1 MSQAYVHQRTA
12 RSGSLGLK
20 ARLLIPILGVVLLTL
35 LGSVLAVVHTAER
48 SLLESSREKILNSA
62 VVVGNSILE
71 QINRAKAD
79 ILFAT
84 SVPDIAGALDPSET
98 MHAKNREEF
107 ITLSNALLLR
117 LSEVC
122 GYYETFYVTNDKGV
136 TLASSLPSSVGTLD
150 ISNRAWFHEAM
161 TGKGVVLSN
170 PFISRITGDAL
181 MAIANKFTHNG
192 YNGAMVGSLQIK
204 NITRNALEAEN
215 RPWLQTF
222 IVTKEGVVVAAI
234 NDAVVTKN
242 IYGAVPWFAAMTE
255 LPLVYKEIEVDG
267 IAKVASS
274 YRLPGTPL
282 YALAIADRAY
292 LLAPVRTVKT
302 IGAVTIALAL
312 LLAFGVIYRTV
323 NPAVK
328 DIYRLAAYAEN
339 VGQGNLD
346 LQPGVLRSDELGAL
360 STELQK
366 MVDKL
371 RLMIVKAEE
380 GTRAKSDF
388 LARMSHE
395 IRTPMNAIIGMT
407 YLGLRG
413 SIDEKDRARLEKIQ
427 TAAQNL
433 LAIINDILDFS
444 KVEAGK
450 MMLEEA
456 PFRLS
461 AMLQS
466 MHDLLELKAREK
478 NLVFSYTVADNVPDM
493 LIGDSLRLSQ
503 VCINLC
509 TNAIKF
515 TERGRVSLHVAVHDT
530 QDKNLLLHF
539 TVRDTGIGMSQEEQE
554 RIFDAFSQA
563 DGSTTRKFGGT
574 GLGLA
579 ICKLL
584 VKLMQG
590 ELWVE
595 SSPQAGSVFHFTA
608 MVSRADGTSVSS
620 GAELPLLATDAPLT
634 DARVLVVE
642 DNELNR
648 EIAHEM
654 IVGMGI
660 TPEMAKNGE
669 EALKLCAKR
678 QFDLILMDIQMP
690 VMDGLE
696 ATRRIRAEIAWATNV
711 PIIAMTANAMA
722 GDREK
727 SIAAG
732 MNAHI
737 TKPIDHE
744 ELRQSLAHWTRK
756 AAQTR
761 A

>member
-1 MSQAYVHQRTA
+1 MATPDRKRTTA

-20 ARLLIPILGVVLLTL
+20 ARLLIPILGIVLLTL
-35 LGSVLAVVHTAER
+35 LGSVMAVVRTAEQ
-48 SLLESSREKILNSA
+48 SLLESNREKILNSA

-79 ILFAT
+79 ILFAI
-84 SVPDIAGALDPSET
+84 SVPDIAGVLDPSET
-98 MHAKNREEF
+98 MHAKDRAAF
-107 ITLSNALLLR
+107 ISFSNALLLR
-117 LSEVC
+117 LSEVG
-122 GYYETFYVTNDKGV
+122 GYYETFYVTTDKGI
-136 TLASSLPSSVGTLD
+136 TLASSLASSVGTLD
-150 ISNRAWFHEAM
+150 ISNRSWFHEAM
-161 TGKGVVLSN
+161 SGKGVVLSE

-181 MAIANKFTHNG
+181 MAIATKFTHNG
-192 YNGAMVGSLQIK
+192 YAGAMVGSLQIK

-215 RPWLQTF
+215 KPWLQTV
-222 IVTKEGVVVAAI
+222 IVTKDGVVVAAV
-234 NDAVVTKN
+234 NDAHVTKN
-242 IYGAVPWFAAMTE
+242 IFGNSPWFAAMTAE
-255 LPLVYKEIEVDG
+255 HLVYREIEEGGV
-267 IAKVASS
+267 AKVAAS

-282 YALAIADRAY
+282 YALALADKAY
-292 LLAPVRTVKT
+292 LLTPVRTVKT
-302 IGAVTIALAL
+302 IGAATIAVAL
-312 LLAFGVIYRTV
+312 LLAFGVIYVTV
-323 NPAVK
+323 NPTVK
-328 DIYRLAAYAEN
+328 DLYRLVSYAES

-346 LQPGVLRSDELGAL
+346 QQPNVLRGDELGTL
-360 STELQK
+360 SAELEK

-413 SIDEKDRARLEKIQ
+413 NPDKKDRNRLEKIQ

-450 MMLEEA
+450 MVLEEA

-461 AMLQS
+461 AMLRS
-466 MHDLLELKAREK
+466 MHDLLDLKAKEK
-478 NLVFSYTVADNVPDM
+478 NLAFSYSVAENVPD
-493 LIGDSLRLSQ
+493 LLVGDSLRLSQ

-515 TERGRVSLHVAVHDT
+515 TEHGQVSLHVSVHDT
-530 QDKNLLLHF
+530 HGDDLLLHF
-539 TVRDTGIGMSQEEQE
+539 AVRDTGIGMTQEEQQL
-554 RIFDAFSQA
+554 IFDAFSQA

-584 VKLMQG
+584 VQLMQG

-595 SSPQAGSVFHFTA
+595 STPGAGSAFHFTA
-608 MVSRADGTSVSS
+608 RLGVAS
-620 GAELPLLATDAPLT
+620 GAGLSGGAESALPANDLPLPN
-634 DARVLVVE
+634 ARVLVVE

-654 IVGMGI
+654 IHGMGI
-660 TPEMAKNGE
+660 KPAMAKNGI
-669 EALKLCAKR
+669 EALEICSAQ

-690 VMDGLE
+690 IMDGLE
-696 ATRRIRAEIAWATNV
+696 ATRRIRSNIPWAAGV

-727 SIAAG
+727 SLAAG
-732 MNAHI
+732 MNDHI
-737 TKPIDHE
+737 TKPIDHV
-744 ELRQSLAHWTRK
+744 ELRRTLARWIRK
-756 AAQTR
+756 SDSTA
-761 A
+761 